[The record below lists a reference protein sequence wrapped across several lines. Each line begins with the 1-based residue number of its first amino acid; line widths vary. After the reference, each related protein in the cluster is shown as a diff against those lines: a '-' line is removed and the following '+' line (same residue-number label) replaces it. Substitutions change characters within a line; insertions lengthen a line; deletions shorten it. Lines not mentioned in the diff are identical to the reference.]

1 MIATGFLLLAQFLH
15 EGMVWPVRFVTRIC
29 SRYKMKKTQI
39 RA

>member
-15 EGMVWPVRFVTRIC
+15 EGMVVTCAIC
-29 SRYKMKKTQI
+29 NKNSRYKMKKTQI